1 MEHVVFTRS
10 WPGRPSGTRLR
21 EDGRV
26 MRIVAGSLGGRRIE
40 VPSRGTRP
48 TRERVRESLF
58 SALESAL
65 DLSGLRV
72 LDLYA
77 GSGALG
83 IEALSRGAAQ
93 ATFVESDRHA
103 ARLLRRNLEKL
114 ELRGMHIEQKPVAT
128 ALAARPRHPYD
139 LVLIDPPYA
148 VDSASLNEE
157 YGLLVANGWTGPESL
172 VIVER
177 PVQSDEPRWPESL
190 VASRSKHYG
199 DTVVYWAVHTAVA
212 GGA

>member
-1 MEHVVFTRS
+1 M
-10 WPGRPSGTRLR
+10 
-21 EDGRV
+21 
-26 MRIVAGSLGGRRIE
+26 MRIVAGSAGGRRIE
-40 VPSRGTRP
+40 VPPRGTRP

-83 IEALSRGAAQ
+83 LEALSRGAAQ
-93 ATFVESDRHA
+93 ATFVESDRRA
-103 ARLLRRNLEKL
+103 ARLLRRNAEKL
-114 ELRGMHIEQKPVAT
+114 GLRHVRIEQTTVAA
-128 ALAARPRHPYD
+128 ALAARPREPYD

-148 VDSASLNEE
+148 VDSAQLNQE
-157 YGLLVANGWTGPESL
+157 YGLLVTHGWTAPESL

-177 PVQSDEPRWPESL
+177 PVQSDEPRWPEPL
-190 VASRSKHYG
+190 VVSRHKNYG
-199 DTVVYWAVHTAVA
+199 DTVVYWAVHA
-212 GGA
+212 GPDAALDDAIE